1 MKCRYCK
8 AEIPEGELYC
18 KKCGREVQIVPDYN
32 PLDEMLT
39 AQIQLDDDNR
49 ETELEQYMNQNRR
62 NNRSSVSRVTG
73 KTGQTANRNTGR
85 TRQSADWNTGRTRQ
99 SANRNTGRTG
109 RDAARNTGRTTSR
122 TTGNVSGR
130 RSSGNTTGQMLSE
143 KERRKRQSAKAARKK
158 ALRRKR
164 RILLL
169 IMAAIVVLAGVGFY
183 ALYQG
188 SYNGIMRK
196 AQKAEQS
203 KDYTSAESYYKQAI
217 AKNAQKADAYTG
229 LADVYLAQ
237 DKTEEATSLFEDAV
251 SKQTGN
257 VDLYKACM
265 DFYLKSDQNM
275 EIPNLLDSVS
285 DSMLDKLSD
294 YVVNEPEFSLN
305 DSTTY
310 DDVQKL
316 LLTTDADT
324 IYYTTDGTDPNLS
337 STKYTSEGIQI
348 SEGETTVK
356 AIAVNKKGVPSITS
370 KKTYTVE
377 FPVED
382 APAVSPST
390 GQYDEAVQ
398 IEVKV
403 PDGYTAYYTTDGTDP
418 TTASTKY
425 TGPIDMPKGETLFKV
440 VLVNAKGRM
449 SGITTRN
456 YMYDNQ

>member
-8 AEIPEGELYC
+8 AEIPEGDLYC
-18 KKCGREVQIVPDYN
+18 KNCGREVQIVPDYN

-39 AQIQLDDDNR
+39 AQIKLGIDGDDSEIEDYLRNKKAARNMADNR
-49 ETELEQYMNQNRR
+49 NAGSHNTTSRNMVNR
-62 NNRSSVSRVTG
+62 NTGSRSAGRTTG
-73 KTGQTANRNTGR
+73 KTGH
-85 TRQSADWNTGRTRQ
+85 S
-99 SANRNTGRTG
+99 
-109 RDAARNTGRTTSR
+109 AARNTGRTTSR
-122 TTGNVSGR
+122 TTGTMSGGR
-130 RSSGNTTGQMLSE
+130 RPSGNTTGQMMSE
-143 KERRKRQSAKAARKK
+143 RERRKRQSARAARKK

-164 RILLL
+164 RIVLF
-169 IMAAIVVLAGVGFY
+169 IMAAILVLAGAGFY
-183 ALYQG
+183 VIYQN
-188 SYNGIMRK
+188 SYNGIMKK
-196 AQKAEQS
+196 AQKAAQS

-217 AKNAQKADAYTG
+217 SKDEKKADAYTG

-237 DKTEEATSLFEDAV
+237 DKTTDATSLFEDAV
-251 SKQTGN
+251 SKQTSN
-257 VDLYKACM
+257 ADLYKACM

-275 EIPNLLDSVS
+275 EIPVLLDSVS
-285 DSMLDKLSD
+285 DSMLDQLSD
-294 YVVNEPEFSLN
+294 YVVDEPEFSLN

-324 IYYTTDGTDPNLS
+324 IYYTTDGTDPSLS

-348 SEGETTVK
+348 SEGETTIK
-356 AIAVNKKGVPSITS
+356 AIAVNKKGVPSTTS

-440 VLVNAKGRM
+440 VLVNGKGRM

-456 YMYDNQ
+456 YMLDVQ

>member
-32 PLDEMLT
+32 PLEEMLT
-39 AQIQLDDDNR
+39 AQIQLDGN
-49 ETELEQYMNQNRR
+49 EQESELDQYINQKRR
-62 NNRSSVSRVTG
+62 NNNR
-73 KTGQTANRNTGR
+73 TGQSAGRNTGR
-85 TRQSADWNTGRTRQ
+85 SA
-99 SANRNTGRTG
+99 
-109 RDAARNTGRTTSR
+109 SR
-122 TTGNVSGR
+122 TTAAMTGR
-130 RSSGNTTGQMLSE
+130 RMTGNTTGQMLTE

-164 RILLL
+164 RIVLL

-183 ALYQG
+183 VIYQN
-188 SYNGIMRK
+188 SYNGIMKK
-196 AQKAEQS
+196 AQKAAQS
-203 KDYTSAESYYKQAI
+203 KDYTTAEAYYKQAI
-217 AKNAQKADAYTG
+217 SKNTKKADAYTG
-229 LADVYLAQ
+229 LADVYLSQ
-237 DKTEEATSLFEDAV
+237 DKTDEGTTLFEEAV
-251 SKQTGN
+251 SKQSGN
-257 VDLYKACM
+257 VELYKACM

-275 EIPNLLDSVS
+275 EIPELLDSVN
-285 DSMLDKLSD
+285 DSMLEKLSD
-294 YVVNEPEFSLN
+294 YVVDEPKFSLE

-316 LLTTDADT
+316 LLTADKDT
-324 IYYTTDGTDPNLS
+324 IYYTTDGTDPDLT

-348 SEGETTVK
+348 SEGETTIK
-356 AIAVNKKGVPSITS
+356 AISVNKKGVPSSIS
-370 KKTYTVE
+370 KRIYTVE

-403 PDGYTAYYTTDGTDP
+403 PEGYTAYYTTDGTDP

-440 VLVNAKGRM
+440 VLVNGKGRM

>member
-32 PLDEMLT
+32 PLEEMLT
-39 AQIQLDDDNR
+39 AQIQLDGN
-49 ETELEQYMNQNRR
+49 EQESELDQYINQNRR
-62 NNRSSVSRVTG
+62 NNNR
-73 KTGQTANRNTGR
+73 TGQTAGRNTG
-85 TRQSADWNTGRTRQ
+85 STGR
-99 SANRNTGRTG
+99 
-109 RDAARNTGRTTSR
+109 
-122 TTGNVSGR
+122 
-130 RSSGNTTGQMLSE
+130 MLTE

-164 RILLL
+164 RIVLL
-169 IMAAIVVLAGVGFY
+169 IMALIVVLAGAGFY
-183 ALYQG
+183 VIYQN
-188 SYNGIMRK
+188 SYNGIMKK
-196 AQKAEQS
+196 AQKAAQS
-203 KDYTSAESYYKQAI
+203 KDYTTAEAYYKQAI
-217 AKNAQKADAYTG
+217 SKNTKKSDAYTG
-229 LADVYLAQ
+229 LADVYLLQ
-237 DKTEEATSLFEDAV
+237 DKTDEGTTLFEEAV
-251 SKQTGN
+251 SKQSGN
-257 VDLYKACM
+257 VELYKACM

-275 EIPNLLDSVS
+275 EIPELLDSVS
-285 DSMLDKLSD
+285 DSMLEKLSD
-294 YVVNEPEFSLN
+294 YVVDEPKFSLE
-305 DSTTY
+305 DSMTY

-316 LLTTDADT
+316 LLTADKDT
-324 IYYTTDGTDPNLS
+324 IYYTTDGTDPDLT

-348 SEGETTVK
+348 SEGETTIK
-356 AIAVNKKGVPSITS
+356 AIAVNKKGVPSSIS
-370 KKTYTVE
+370 KKIYTVE

-403 PDGYTAYYTTDGTDP
+403 PEGYTAYYTTDGTDP

-440 VLVNAKGRM
+440 VLVNGKGRM

>member
-8 AEIPEGELYC
+8 SEIPEGELYC

-32 PLDEMLT
+32 PLEEMLT
-39 AQIQLDDDNR
+39 AQIQLDGN
-49 ETELEQYMNQNRR
+49 EQESELDQYINQNRR
-62 NNRSSVSRVTG
+62 NNNR
-73 KTGQTANRNTGR
+73 TGQTAGRNTG
-85 TRQSADWNTGRTRQ
+85 STGR
-99 SANRNTGRTG
+99 
-109 RDAARNTGRTTSR
+109 
-122 TTGNVSGR
+122 
-130 RSSGNTTGQMLSE
+130 MLTE

-164 RILLL
+164 RIVLL
-169 IMAAIVVLAGVGFY
+169 IMALIVVLAGAGFY
-183 ALYQG
+183 VIYQN
-188 SYNGIMRK
+188 SYNGIMKK
-196 AQKAEQS
+196 AQKAAQS
-203 KDYTSAESYYKQAI
+203 KDYTTAEAYYKQAI
-217 AKNAQKADAYTG
+217 SKNTKKADAYTG
-229 LADVYLAQ
+229 LADVYLSQ
-237 DKTEEATSLFEDAV
+237 DKTDEGTTLFEEAV
-251 SKQTGN
+251 SKQSGN
-257 VDLYKACM
+257 VELYKACM

-275 EIPNLLDSVS
+275 EIPELLDSVS
-285 DSMLDKLSD
+285 DSMLEKLSD
-294 YVVNEPEFSLN
+294 YVVDEPKFSLE

-316 LLTTDADT
+316 LLTADKDT
-324 IYYTTDGTDPNLS
+324 IYYTTDGTDPDLT

-348 SEGETTVK
+348 SEGETTIK
-356 AIAVNKKGVPSITS
+356 AIAVNKKGVPSSIS
-370 KKTYTVE
+370 KKIYTVE

-403 PDGYTAYYTTDGTDP
+403 PEGYTAYYTTDGTDP

-440 VLVNAKGRM
+440 VLVNGKGRM

>member
-32 PLDEMLT
+32 PLEEMLT
-39 AQIQLDDDNR
+39 AQIQLDGN
-49 ETELEQYMNQNRR
+49 EQESELDQYINQNRR
-62 NNRSSVSRVTG
+62 NNNR
-73 KTGQTANRNTGR
+73 TGQTAGRNTG
-85 TRQSADWNTGRTRQ
+85 STGR
-99 SANRNTGRTG
+99 
-109 RDAARNTGRTTSR
+109 
-122 TTGNVSGR
+122 
-130 RSSGNTTGQMLSE
+130 MLTE

-164 RILLL
+164 RIVLL
-169 IMAAIVVLAGVGFY
+169 IMALIVVLAGAGFY
-183 ALYQG
+183 VIYQN
-188 SYNGIMRK
+188 SYNGIMKK
-196 AQKAEQS
+196 AQKAAQS
-203 KDYTSAESYYKQAI
+203 KDYTTAESYFKQAI
-217 AKNAQKADAYTG
+217 SKNAKKADAYTG
-229 LADVYLAQ
+229 LADVYLSQ
-237 DKTEEATSLFEDAV
+237 DKTDEGTTLFEEAV
-251 SKQTGN
+251 SKQSGN
-257 VDLYKACM
+257 VELYKACM

-275 EIPNLLDSVS
+275 EIPELLDSVS
-285 DSMLDKLSD
+285 DSMLEKLSD
-294 YVVNEPEFSLN
+294 YVVDEPKFSLE
-305 DSTTY
+305 DSMTY

-316 LLTTDADT
+316 LLTADKDT
-324 IYYTTDGTDPNLS
+324 IYYTTDGTDPDLT

-348 SEGETTVK
+348 SEGETTIK
-356 AIAVNKKGVPSITS
+356 AIAVNKKGVPSSIS
-370 KKTYTVE
+370 KKIYTVE

-403 PDGYTAYYTTDGTDP
+403 PEGYTAYYTTDGTDP

-440 VLVNAKGRM
+440 VLVNGKGRM

>member
-32 PLDEMLT
+32 PLEEMLT
-39 AQIQLDDDNR
+39 AQIQLDGN
-49 ETELEQYMNQNRR
+49 EQGSELDQYINQKRR
-62 NNRSSVSRVTG
+62 NNNR
-73 KTGQTANRNTGR
+73 TGQSAGRNTGR
-85 TRQSADWNTGRTRQ
+85 SA
-99 SANRNTGRTG
+99 
-109 RDAARNTGRTTSR
+109 SR
-122 TTGNVSGR
+122 TTAAMTR
-130 RSSGNTTGQMLSE
+130 RRMTGNTTGQMLTE

-164 RILLL
+164 RIVLL
-169 IMAAIVVLAGVGFY
+169 IMAAIVVLAGAGFY
-183 ALYQG
+183 VVYQN
-188 SYNGIMRK
+188 SYNGIMKK
-196 AQKAEQS
+196 AQKAAQS
-203 KDYTSAESYYKQAI
+203 KDYTTAEAYYKQAI
-217 AKNAQKADAYTG
+217 SKNTKKADAYTG
-229 LADVYLAQ
+229 LADVYQSQ
-237 DKTEEATSLFEDAV
+237 DKTDEGTTLFEEAV
-251 SKQTGN
+251 SKQSGN
-257 VDLYKACM
+257 VELYKACM

-275 EIPNLLDSVS
+275 EIPELLDSVN
-285 DSMLDKLSD
+285 DSMLEKLSD
-294 YVVNEPEFSLN
+294 YVVDEPKFSLE

-316 LLTTDADT
+316 LLTADKDT
-324 IYYTTDGTDPNLS
+324 IYYTTDGTDPDLT

-348 SEGETTVK
+348 SEGETPIK
-356 AIAVNKKGVPSITS
+356 ALAVNKKGVPS
-370 KKTYTVE
+370 
-377 FPVED
+377 VED

-403 PDGYTAYYTTDGTDP
+403 PEGYTAYYTTDGTDP

-440 VLVNAKGRM
+440 VLVNGKGRM

>member
-8 AEIPEGELYC
+8 SEIPEGELYC

-32 PLDEMLT
+32 PLEEMLT
-39 AQIQLDDDNR
+39 AQIQLDGN
-49 ETELEQYMNQNRR
+49 EQESELDQYINQNRR
-62 NNRSSVSRVTG
+62 NNNR
-73 KTGQTANRNTGR
+73 TGQTAGRNTG
-85 TRQSADWNTGRTRQ
+85 STGR
-99 SANRNTGRTG
+99 
-109 RDAARNTGRTTSR
+109 
-122 TTGNVSGR
+122 
-130 RSSGNTTGQMLSE
+130 MLTE

-164 RILLL
+164 RIVLL
-169 IMAAIVVLAGVGFY
+169 IMALIVVLAGAGFY
-183 ALYQG
+183 VIYQN
-188 SYNGIMRK
+188 SYNGIMKK
-196 AQKAEQS
+196 AQKAAQS
-203 KDYTSAESYYKQAI
+203 KDYTTAEAYYKQAI
-217 AKNAQKADAYTG
+217 SKNTKKADAYTG
-229 LADVYLAQ
+229 LADVYLLQ
-237 DKTEEATSLFEDAV
+237 DKTDEGTTLFEEAV
-251 SKQTGN
+251 SKQSGN
-257 VDLYKACM
+257 VELYKACM

-275 EIPNLLDSVS
+275 EIPELLDSVS
-285 DSMLDKLSD
+285 DSMLEKLSD
-294 YVVNEPEFSLN
+294 YVVDEPKFSLE
-305 DSTTY
+305 DSMTY

-316 LLTTDADT
+316 LLTADKDT
-324 IYYTTDGTDPNLS
+324 IYYTTDGTDPDLT

-348 SEGETTVK
+348 SEGETTIK
-356 AIAVNKKGVPSITS
+356 AIAVNKKGVPSSIS
-370 KKTYTVE
+370 KKIYTVE

-403 PDGYTAYYTTDGTDP
+403 PEGYTAYYTTDGTDP

-440 VLVNAKGRM
+440 VLVNGKGRM

>member
-32 PLDEMLT
+32 PLEEMLT
-39 AQIQLDDDNR
+39 AQIQLDGN
-49 ETELEQYMNQNRR
+49 EQESELDQYINQNRR
-62 NNRSSVSRVTG
+62 NNNR
-73 KTGQTANRNTGR
+73 TGQTASRNTG
-85 TRQSADWNTGRTRQ
+85 STGR
-99 SANRNTGRTG
+99 
-109 RDAARNTGRTTSR
+109 
-122 TTGNVSGR
+122 
-130 RSSGNTTGQMLSE
+130 MLTE

-164 RILLL
+164 RIVLL
-169 IMAAIVVLAGVGFY
+169 IMALIVVLAGAGFY
-183 ALYQG
+183 VIYQN
-188 SYNGIMRK
+188 SYNGIMKK
-196 AQKAEQS
+196 AQKAAQS
-203 KDYTSAESYYKQAI
+203 KDYTTAEAYYKQAI
-217 AKNAQKADAYTG
+217 SKNTKKADAYTG
-229 LADVYLAQ
+229 LADVYLSQ
-237 DKTEEATSLFEDAV
+237 DKTDEGTTLFEEAV
-251 SKQTGN
+251 SKQSGN
-257 VDLYKACM
+257 VELYKACM

-275 EIPNLLDSVS
+275 EIPELLDSVS
-285 DSMLDKLSD
+285 DSMLEKLSD
-294 YVVNEPEFSLN
+294 YVVDEPKFSLE

-316 LLTTDADT
+316 LLTADKDT
-324 IYYTTDGTDPNLS
+324 IYYTTDGTDPDLT

-348 SEGETTVK
+348 SEGETTIK
-356 AIAVNKKGVPSITS
+356 AIAVNKKGVPSSIS
-370 KKTYTVE
+370 KKIYTVE

-440 VLVNAKGRM
+440 VLVNGKGRM

>member
-32 PLDEMLT
+32 PLEEMLT
-39 AQIQLDDDNR
+39 AQIQLDGN
-49 ETELEQYMNQNRR
+49 EQESELDQYINQKRR
-62 NNRSSVSRVTG
+62 NNNR
-73 KTGQTANRNTGR
+73 TGQSAGRNTGR
-85 TRQSADWNTGRTRQ
+85 SA
-99 SANRNTGRTG
+99 
-109 RDAARNTGRTTSR
+109 SR
-122 TTGNVSGR
+122 TTAAMTGR
-130 RSSGNTTGQMLSE
+130 RMTGNTTGQMLTE

-164 RILLL
+164 RIVLL
-169 IMAAIVVLAGVGFY
+169 IMAAIVVLAGAGFY
-183 ALYQG
+183 VVYQN
-188 SYNGIMRK
+188 SYNGIMKK
-196 AQKAEQS
+196 AQKAAQS
-203 KDYTSAESYYKQAI
+203 KDYTTAEAYYKQAI
-217 AKNAQKADAYTG
+217 SKNTKKADAYTG
-229 LADVYLAQ
+229 LADVYQSQ
-237 DKTEEATSLFEDAV
+237 DKTDEGTTLFEEAV
-251 SKQTGN
+251 SKQSGN
-257 VDLYKACM
+257 VELYKACM

-275 EIPNLLDSVS
+275 EIPELLDSVN
-285 DSMLDKLSD
+285 DSMLEKLSD
-294 YVVNEPEFSLN
+294 YVVDEPKFSLE

-316 LLTTDADT
+316 LLTADKDT
-324 IYYTTDGTDPNLS
+324 IYYTTDGTDPDLT

-348 SEGETTVK
+348 SEGETTIK
-356 AIAVNKKGVPSITS
+356 AIAVNKKGVPSSIS
-370 KKTYTVE
+370 KKIYTVE

-390 GQYDEAVQ
+390 GQYDEAVP

-403 PDGYTAYYTTDGTDP
+403 PEGYTAYYTTDGTDP

-440 VLVNAKGRM
+440 VLVNGKGRM

>member
-32 PLDEMLT
+32 PLEEMLT
-39 AQIQLDDDNR
+39 AQIQLDGN
-49 ETELEQYMNQNRR
+49 EQESELDQYINQNRR
-62 NNRSSVSRVTG
+62 NNNR
-73 KTGQTANRNTGR
+73 TGQTAGRNTG
-85 TRQSADWNTGRTRQ
+85 STGR
-99 SANRNTGRTG
+99 
-109 RDAARNTGRTTSR
+109 
-122 TTGNVSGR
+122 
-130 RSSGNTTGQMLSE
+130 MLTE

-164 RILLL
+164 RIVLL
-169 IMAAIVVLAGVGFY
+169 IMALIVVLAGAGFY
-183 ALYQG
+183 VIYQN
-188 SYNGIMRK
+188 SYNGIMKK
-196 AQKAEQS
+196 AQKAAQS
-203 KDYTSAESYYKQAI
+203 KDYTTAEAYYKQAI
-217 AKNAQKADAYTG
+217 SKNTKKADAYTG
-229 LADVYLAQ
+229 LAEVYLSQ
-237 DKTEEATSLFEDAV
+237 DKTDEGTTLFEEAV
-251 SKQTGN
+251 SKQSGN
-257 VDLYKACM
+257 VELYKACM

-275 EIPNLLDSVS
+275 EIPELLDSVS
-285 DSMLDKLSD
+285 DSMLEKLSD
-294 YVVNEPEFSLN
+294 YVVDEPKFSLE

-316 LLTTDADT
+316 LLTADKDT
-324 IYYTTDGTDPNLS
+324 IYYTTDGTDPDLT

-348 SEGETTVK
+348 SEGETTIK
-356 AIAVNKKGVPSITS
+356 AIAVNKKGVPSSIS
-370 KKTYTVE
+370 KKIYTVE

-440 VLVNAKGRM
+440 VLVNGKGRM

>member
-8 AEIPEGELYC
+8 SEIPEGELYC

-32 PLDEMLT
+32 PLEEMLT
-39 AQIQLDDDNR
+39 AQIQLDGN
-49 ETELEQYMNQNRR
+49 EQGSELDQYIQNRR
-62 NNRSSVSRVTG
+62 NNNR
-73 KTGQTANRNTGR
+73 TGQSAGRNTG
-85 TRQSADWNTGRTRQ
+85 STGR
-99 SANRNTGRTG
+99 
-109 RDAARNTGRTTSR
+109 
-122 TTGNVSGR
+122 
-130 RSSGNTTGQMLSE
+130 MLTE

-164 RILLL
+164 RIVLL
-169 IMAAIVVLAGVGFY
+169 IMAAIVVLAGAGFY
-183 ALYQG
+183 VVYQN
-188 SYNGIMRK
+188 SYNGIMKK
-196 AQKAEQS
+196 AQKAAQS
-203 KDYTSAESYYKQAI
+203 KDYTTAESYFKQAI
-217 AKNAQKADAYTG
+217 SKNAKKADAYTG
-229 LADVYLAQ
+229 LADVYLSQ
-237 DKTEEATSLFEDAV
+237 DKTDEGTTLFEEAV
-251 SKQTGN
+251 SKQSGN
-257 VDLYKACM
+257 VELYKACM

-275 EIPNLLDSVS
+275 EIPELLDSVS
-285 DSMLDKLSD
+285 DSMLEKLSD
-294 YVVNEPEFSLN
+294 YVVDEPKFSLE

-316 LLTTDADT
+316 LLTADKDT
-324 IYYTTDGTDPNLS
+324 IYYTTDGTDPDLT

-348 SEGETTVK
+348 SEGETTIK
-356 AIAVNKKGVPSITS
+356 AIAVNKKGVPSSIS
-370 KKTYTVE
+370 KKIYTVE

-403 PDGYTAYYTTDGTDP
+403 PEGYTAYYTTDGTDP

-440 VLVNAKGRM
+440 VLVNGKGRM

>member
-32 PLDEMLT
+32 PLEEMLT
-39 AQIQLDDDNR
+39 AQIQLDGN
-49 ETELEQYMNQNRR
+49 EQESELDQYINQKRR
-62 NNRSSVSRVTG
+62 NNNR
-73 KTGQTANRNTGR
+73 TGQSAGRNTGR
-85 TRQSADWNTGRTRQ
+85 SA
-99 SANRNTGRTG
+99 
-109 RDAARNTGRTTSR
+109 SR
-122 TTGNVSGR
+122 TTEAMTGR
-130 RSSGNTTGQMLSE
+130 RMTGNTTGQMLTE

-164 RILLL
+164 RIVLL
-169 IMAAIVVLAGVGFY
+169 IMAAIVVLAGAGFY
-183 ALYQG
+183 VIYQN
-188 SYNGIMRK
+188 SYNGIMKK
-196 AQKAEQS
+196 AQKAAQS
-203 KDYTSAESYYKQAI
+203 KDYTTAEAYYKQAI
-217 AKNAQKADAYTG
+217 SKNTKKADAYTG
-229 LADVYLAQ
+229 LADVYLLQ
-237 DKTEEATSLFEDAV
+237 DKADEGTTLFEEAV
-251 SKQTGN
+251 SKQSGN
-257 VDLYKACM
+257 VELYKACI

-275 EIPNLLDSVS
+275 EIPELLDSVN
-285 DSMLDKLSD
+285 DSMLEKLSD
-294 YVVNEPEFSLN
+294 YVVDEPKFSLE

-316 LLTTDADT
+316 LLTADKDT
-324 IYYTTDGTDPNLS
+324 IYYTTDGTDPDLT

-348 SEGETTVK
+348 SEGETTIK
-356 AIAVNKKGVPSITS
+356 AIAVNKKGVPSAIG

-382 APAVSPST
+382 APST

-403 PDGYTAYYTTDGTDP
+403 PEGYTAYYTTDGTDP

-440 VLVNAKGRM
+440 VLVNGKGRM

>member
-8 AEIPEGELYC
+8 SEIPEGELYC

-32 PLDEMLT
+32 PLEEMLT
-39 AQIQLDDDNR
+39 AQIQLDGN
-49 ETELEQYMNQNRR
+49 EQESELDQYINQNRR
-62 NNRSSVSRVTG
+62 NNNR
-73 KTGQTANRNTGR
+73 TGQTAGRNTG
-85 TRQSADWNTGRTRQ
+85 STGR
-99 SANRNTGRTG
+99 
-109 RDAARNTGRTTSR
+109 
-122 TTGNVSGR
+122 
-130 RSSGNTTGQMLSE
+130 MLTE

-164 RILLL
+164 RIVLL
-169 IMAAIVVLAGVGFY
+169 IMALIVVLAGAGFY
-183 ALYQG
+183 VIYQN
-188 SYNGIMRK
+188 SYNGIMKK
-196 AQKAEQS
+196 AQKAAQS
-203 KDYTSAESYYKQAI
+203 KDYTTAEAYYKQAI
-217 AKNAQKADAYTG
+217 SKNTKKADAYTG
-229 LADVYLAQ
+229 LADVYLLQ
-237 DKTEEATSLFEDAV
+237 DKTDEGTTLFEEAV
-251 SKQTGN
+251 SKQSGN
-257 VDLYKACM
+257 VELYKACM

-275 EIPNLLDSVS
+275 EIPELLDSVS
-285 DSMLDKLSD
+285 DSMLEKLSD
-294 YVVNEPEFSLN
+294 YVVDEPKFSLE

-316 LLTTDADT
+316 LLTADKDT
-324 IYYTTDGTDPNLS
+324 IYYTTDGTDPDLT

-348 SEGETTVK
+348 SEGETTIK
-356 AIAVNKKGVPSITS
+356 AIAVNKKGVPSSIS
-370 KKTYTVE
+370 KKIYTVE

-403 PDGYTAYYTTDGTDP
+403 PEGYTAYYTTDGTDP

-440 VLVNAKGRM
+440 VLVNGKGRM

>member
-8 AEIPEGELYC
+8 SEIPEGELYC

-32 PLDEMLT
+32 PLEEMLT
-39 AQIQLDDDNR
+39 AQIQLDGN
-49 ETELEQYMNQNRR
+49 EQGSELDQYIQNRR
-62 NNRSSVSRVTG
+62 NNNR
-73 KTGQTANRNTGR
+73 TGQSAGRNTG
-85 TRQSADWNTGRTRQ
+85 STGR
-99 SANRNTGRTG
+99 
-109 RDAARNTGRTTSR
+109 
-122 TTGNVSGR
+122 
-130 RSSGNTTGQMLSE
+130 MLTE

-164 RILLL
+164 RIVLL
-169 IMAAIVVLAGVGFY
+169 IMAAIVVLAGAGFY
-183 ALYQG
+183 VVYQN
-188 SYNGIMRK
+188 SYNGIMKK
-196 AQKAEQS
+196 AQKAAQS
-203 KDYTSAESYYKQAI
+203 KDYTTAEAYYKQAI
-217 AKNAQKADAYTG
+217 SKNTKKADAYTG
-229 LADVYLAQ
+229 LADVYLLQ
-237 DKTEEATSLFEDAV
+237 DKTDEGTTLFEEAV
-251 SKQTGN
+251 SKQSGN
-257 VDLYKACM
+257 VELYKACM

-275 EIPNLLDSVS
+275 EIPELLDSVS
-285 DSMLDKLSD
+285 DSMLEKLSD
-294 YVVNEPEFSLN
+294 YVVDEPKFSLE

-316 LLTTDADT
+316 LLTADKDT
-324 IYYTTDGTDPNLS
+324 IYYTTDGTDPDLT

-348 SEGETTVK
+348 SEGETTIK
-356 AIAVNKKGVPSITS
+356 AIAVNKKGVPSSIS
-370 KKTYTVE
+370 KKIYTVE

-403 PDGYTAYYTTDGTDP
+403 PEGYTAYYTTDGTDP

-440 VLVNAKGRM
+440 VLVNGKGRM

>member
-32 PLDEMLT
+32 PLEEMLT
-39 AQIQLDDDNR
+39 AQIQLDGN
-49 ETELEQYMNQNRR
+49 EQESELDQYINQNRR
-62 NNRSSVSRVTG
+62 NNNR
-73 KTGQTANRNTGR
+73 TGQTAGRNTV
-85 TRQSADWNTGRTRQ
+85 STGR
-99 SANRNTGRTG
+99 
-109 RDAARNTGRTTSR
+109 
-122 TTGNVSGR
+122 
-130 RSSGNTTGQMLSE
+130 MLTE

-164 RILLL
+164 RIVLL
-169 IMAAIVVLAGVGFY
+169 IMALIVVLAGAGFY
-183 ALYQG
+183 VIYQN
-188 SYNGIMRK
+188 SYNGIMKK
-196 AQKAEQS
+196 AQKAAQS
-203 KDYTSAESYYKQAI
+203 KDYTTAEAYYKQAI
-217 AKNAQKADAYTG
+217 SKNTKKADAYTG
-229 LADVYLAQ
+229 LADVYLLQ
-237 DKTEEATSLFEDAV
+237 DKTDEGTTLFEEAV
-251 SKQTGN
+251 SKQSGN
-257 VDLYKACM
+257 VELYKACM

-275 EIPNLLDSVS
+275 EIPELLDSVS
-285 DSMLDKLSD
+285 DSMLEKLSD
-294 YVVNEPEFSLN
+294 YVVDEPKFSLE

-316 LLTTDADT
+316 LLTADKDT
-324 IYYTTDGTDPNLS
+324 IYYTTDGTDPDLT

-348 SEGETTVK
+348 SEGETTIK
-356 AIAVNKKGVPSITS
+356 AIAVNKKGVPSSIS
-370 KKTYTVE
+370 KKIYTVE

-403 PDGYTAYYTTDGTDP
+403 PEGYTAYYTTDGTDP

-440 VLVNAKGRM
+440 VLVNGKGRM

>member
-32 PLDEMLT
+32 PLEEMLT
-39 AQIQLDDDNR
+39 AQIQLDGN
-49 ETELEQYMNQNRR
+49 EQESELDQYINQNRR
-62 NNRSSVSRVTG
+62 NNNR
-73 KTGQTANRNTGR
+73 TGQTAGRNTG
-85 TRQSADWNTGRTRQ
+85 STGR
-99 SANRNTGRTG
+99 
-109 RDAARNTGRTTSR
+109 
-122 TTGNVSGR
+122 
-130 RSSGNTTGQMLSE
+130 MLTE

-164 RILLL
+164 RIVLL
-169 IMAAIVVLAGVGFY
+169 IMALIVVLAGAGFY
-183 ALYQG
+183 VIYQN
-188 SYNGIMRK
+188 SYNGIMKK
-196 AQKAEQS
+196 AQKAAQS
-203 KDYTSAESYYKQAI
+203 KDYTTAEAYYKQAI
-217 AKNAQKADAYTG
+217 SKNTKKADAYTG
-229 LADVYLAQ
+229 LADVYQSQ
-237 DKTEEATSLFEDAV
+237 DKTDEGTTLFEEAV
-251 SKQTGN
+251 SKQSGN
-257 VDLYKACM
+257 VELYKACM

-275 EIPNLLDSVS
+275 EIPELLDSVS
-285 DSMLDKLSD
+285 DSMLEKLSD
-294 YVVNEPEFSLN
+294 YVVDEPKFSLE
-305 DSTTY
+305 DSMTY

-316 LLTTDADT
+316 LLTADKDT
-324 IYYTTDGTDPNLS
+324 IYYTTDGTDPDLT

-348 SEGETTVK
+348 SEGETTIK
-356 AIAVNKKGVPSITS
+356 AIAVNKKGVPSSIS
-370 KKTYTVE
+370 KKIYTVE

-403 PDGYTAYYTTDGTDP
+403 PEGYTAYYTTDGTDP

-440 VLVNAKGRM
+440 VLVNGKGRM

>member
-32 PLDEMLT
+32 PLEEMLT
-39 AQIQLDDDNR
+39 AQIQLDGN
-49 ETELEQYMNQNRR
+49 EQESELDQYINQNRR
-62 NNRSSVSRVTG
+62 NNNR
-73 KTGQTANRNTGR
+73 TGQTAGRNTG
-85 TRQSADWNTGRTRQ
+85 STGR
-99 SANRNTGRTG
+99 
-109 RDAARNTGRTTSR
+109 
-122 TTGNVSGR
+122 
-130 RSSGNTTGQMLSE
+130 MLTE

-164 RILLL
+164 RIVLL
-169 IMAAIVVLAGVGFY
+169 IMALIVVLAGAGFY
-183 ALYQG
+183 VIYQN
-188 SYNGIMRK
+188 SYNGIMKK
-196 AQKAEQS
+196 AQKAAQS
-203 KDYTSAESYYKQAI
+203 KDYTTAEAYYKQAI
-217 AKNAQKADAYTG
+217 SKNTKKADAYTG
-229 LADVYLAQ
+229 LADVYLLQ
-237 DKTEEATSLFEDAV
+237 DKTDEGTTLFEEAV
-251 SKQTGN
+251 SKQSGN
-257 VDLYKACM
+257 VELYKACM

-275 EIPNLLDSVS
+275 EIPELLDSVS
-285 DSMLDKLSD
+285 DSMLEKLSD
-294 YVVNEPEFSLN
+294 YVVDEPKFSLE
-305 DSTTY
+305 DSMTY

-316 LLTTDADT
+316 LLTADKDT
-324 IYYTTDGTDPNLS
+324 IYYTTDGTDPDLT

-348 SEGETTVK
+348 SEGETTIK
-356 AIAVNKKGVPSITS
+356 AIAVNKKGVPSSIS
-370 KKTYTVE
+370 KKIYTVE

-403 PDGYTAYYTTDGTDP
+403 PEGYTAYYTTDGTDP

-440 VLVNAKGRM
+440 VLVNGKGRM

>member
-8 AEIPEGELYC
+8 AEIPEGKLYC

-32 PLDEMLT
+32 PLEEMLT
-39 AQIQLDDDNR
+39 AQIQLDGN
-49 ETELEQYMNQNRR
+49 EQESELDQYINQKRR
-62 NNRSSVSRVTG
+62 NNNR
-73 KTGQTANRNTGR
+73 TGQSAGRNTGSTGRGAGRNTGR
-85 TRQSADWNTGRTRQ
+85 SA
-99 SANRNTGRTG
+99 
-109 RDAARNTGRTTSR
+109 SR
-122 TTGNVSGR
+122 TTANTTGR
-130 RSSGNTTGQMLSE
+130 RMTGNTTGQMLTE

-164 RILLL
+164 RIVLL
-169 IMAAIVVLAGVGFY
+169 IMAAIVVLAGAGFY
-183 ALYQG
+183 VVYQN
-188 SYNGIMRK
+188 SYNGIMKK
-196 AQKAEQS
+196 AQKAAQS
-203 KDYTSAESYYKQAI
+203 KDYTTAEAYYKQAI
-217 AKNAQKADAYTG
+217 SKNTKKADAYTG
-229 LADVYLAQ
+229 LADVYLSQ
-237 DKTEEATSLFEDAV
+237 DKTDEGTTLFEEAV
-251 SKQTGN
+251 SKQSGN
-257 VDLYKACM
+257 VELYKACM

-275 EIPNLLDSVS
+275 KIPKLLDSIS
-285 DSMLDKLSD
+285 DSMLEKLSD
-294 YVVNEPEFSLN
+294 YVVDEPKFSLE

-316 LLTTDADT
+316 LLTADKDT
-324 IYYTTDGTDPNLS
+324 IYYTTDGTDPDLT

-348 SEGETTVK
+348 SEGETTIK
-356 AIAVNKKGVPSITS
+356 AIAVNKKGVPSSIS
-370 KKTYTVE
+370 KKIYTVE

-403 PDGYTAYYTTDGTDP
+403 PEGYTAYYTTDGTDP

-440 VLVNAKGRM
+440 VLVNGKGRM

>member
-32 PLDEMLT
+32 PLEEMLT
-39 AQIQLDDDNR
+39 AQIQLDGN
-49 ETELEQYMNQNRR
+49 EQESELDQYINQKRR
-62 NNRSSVSRVTG
+62 NNNR
-73 KTGQTANRNTGR
+73 TGQSAGRNTGR
-85 TRQSADWNTGRTRQ
+85 NA
-99 SANRNTGRTG
+99 
-109 RDAARNTGRTTSR
+109 SR
-122 TTGNVSGR
+122 TTAAMTGR
-130 RSSGNTTGQMLSE
+130 RMTGNTTGQMLTE

-164 RILLL
+164 RIVLL
-169 IMAAIVVLAGVGFY
+169 IMAAIVILAGFY
-183 ALYQG
+183 VVYQN
-188 SYNGIMRK
+188 SYNGIMKK
-196 AQKAEQS
+196 AQKAAQS
-203 KDYTSAESYYKQAI
+203 KDYTTAEAYYKQAI
-217 AKNAQKADAYTG
+217 SKNTKKADAYTG
-229 LADVYLAQ
+229 LADVYQSQ
-237 DKTEEATSLFEDAV
+237 DKTDEGTTLFEEAV
-251 SKQTGN
+251 SKQSGN
-257 VDLYKACM
+257 VELYKACM

-275 EIPNLLDSVS
+275 EIPELLDSVN
-285 DSMLDKLSD
+285 DSMLEKLSD
-294 YVVNEPEFSLN
+294 YVVDEPKFSLE

-316 LLTTDADT
+316 LLTADKDT
-324 IYYTTDGTDPNLS
+324 IYYTTDGTDPDLT

-348 SEGETTVK
+348 SEGETTIK
-356 AIAVNKKGVPSITS
+356 AIAVNKKGVPSAIG

-390 GQYDEAVQ
+390 GQYDEAVP

-403 PDGYTAYYTTDGTDP
+403 PEGYTAYYTTDGTDP

-440 VLVNAKGRM
+440 VLVNGKGRM

>member
-32 PLDEMLT
+32 PLEEMLT
-39 AQIQLDDDNR
+39 AQIQLDGN
-49 ETELEQYMNQNRR
+49 EQESELDQYINQNRR
-62 NNRSSVSRVTG
+62 NNNRA
-73 KTGQTANRNTGR
+73 GQSAGRNTG
-85 TRQSADWNTGRTRQ
+85 STGR
-99 SANRNTGRTG
+99 
-109 RDAARNTGRTTSR
+109 
-122 TTGNVSGR
+122 
-130 RSSGNTTGQMLSE
+130 MLTE

-164 RILLL
+164 RIVLL
-169 IMAAIVVLAGVGFY
+169 IMALIVVLAGAGFY
-183 ALYQG
+183 VIYQN
-188 SYNGIMRK
+188 SYNGIMKK
-196 AQKAEQS
+196 AQKAAQS
-203 KDYTSAESYYKQAI
+203 KDYTTAEAYYKQAI
-217 AKNAQKADAYTG
+217 SKNTKKADAYTG
-229 LADVYLAQ
+229 LADVYLLQ
-237 DKTEEATSLFEDAV
+237 DKTDEGTTLFEEAV
-251 SKQTGN
+251 SKQSGN
-257 VDLYKACM
+257 VELYKACM

-275 EIPNLLDSVS
+275 EIPELLDSVS
-285 DSMLDKLSD
+285 DSMLEKLSD
-294 YVVNEPEFSLN
+294 YVVDEPKFSLE
-305 DSTTY
+305 DSMTY

-316 LLTTDADT
+316 LLTADKDT
-324 IYYTTDGTDPNLS
+324 IYYTTDGTDPDLT

-348 SEGETTVK
+348 SEGETTIK
-356 AIAVNKKGVPSITS
+356 AIAVNKKGVPSSIS
-370 KKTYTVE
+370 KKIYTVE

-403 PDGYTAYYTTDGTDP
+403 PEGYTAYYTTDGTDP

-440 VLVNAKGRM
+440 VLVNGKGRM

>member
-32 PLDEMLT
+32 PLEEMLT
-39 AQIQLDDDNR
+39 AQIQLDGN
-49 ETELEQYMNQNRR
+49 EQESELDQYINQNRR
-62 NNRSSVSRVTG
+62 NNNR
-73 KTGQTANRNTGR
+73 TGQTAGRNTG
-85 TRQSADWNTGRTRQ
+85 STGR
-99 SANRNTGRTG
+99 
-109 RDAARNTGRTTSR
+109 
-122 TTGNVSGR
+122 
-130 RSSGNTTGQMLSE
+130 MLTE

-164 RILLL
+164 RIVLL
-169 IMAAIVVLAGVGFY
+169 IMALIVVLAGAGFY
-183 ALYQG
+183 VIYQN
-188 SYNGIMRK
+188 SYNGIMKK
-196 AQKAEQS
+196 AQKAAQS
-203 KDYTSAESYYKQAI
+203 KDYTTAEAYYKQAI
-217 AKNAQKADAYTG
+217 SKNTKKADAYTG
-229 LADVYLAQ
+229 LADVYLLQ
-237 DKTEEATSLFEDAV
+237 DKTDEGTTLFEEAV
-251 SKQTGN
+251 SKQSGN
-257 VDLYKACM
+257 VELYKACM

-275 EIPNLLDSVS
+275 EIPELLDSVS
-285 DSMLDKLSD
+285 DSMLEKLSD
-294 YVVNEPEFSLN
+294 YVVDEPKFSLE

-316 LLTTDADT
+316 LLTADKDT
-324 IYYTTDGTDPNLS
+324 IYYTTDGTDPDLT

-348 SEGETTVK
+348 SEGETTIK
-356 AIAVNKKGVPSITS
+356 AIAVNKKGVPSSIS
-370 KKTYTVE
+370 KKIYTVE

-390 GQYDEAVQ
+390 GQYDEAVP

-403 PDGYTAYYTTDGTDP
+403 PEGYTAYYTTDGTDP

-440 VLVNAKGRM
+440 VLVNGKGRM

>member
-8 AEIPEGELYC
+8 SEIPEGELYC

-32 PLDEMLT
+32 PLEEMLT
-39 AQIQLDDDNR
+39 AQIQLDGN
-49 ETELEQYMNQNRR
+49 EQESELDQYINQNRR
-62 NNRSSVSRVTG
+62 NNNR
-73 KTGQTANRNTGR
+73 TGQTAGRNTV
-85 TRQSADWNTGRTRQ
+85 STGR
-99 SANRNTGRTG
+99 
-109 RDAARNTGRTTSR
+109 
-122 TTGNVSGR
+122 
-130 RSSGNTTGQMLSE
+130 MLTE

-164 RILLL
+164 RIVLL
-169 IMAAIVVLAGVGFY
+169 IMALIVVLAGAGFY
-183 ALYQG
+183 VIYQN
-188 SYNGIMRK
+188 SYNGIMKK
-196 AQKAEQS
+196 AQKAAQS
-203 KDYTSAESYYKQAI
+203 KDYTTAEAYYKQAI
-217 AKNAQKADAYTG
+217 SKNTKKADAYTG
-229 LADVYLAQ
+229 LADVYLLQ
-237 DKTEEATSLFEDAV
+237 DKTDEGTTLFEEAV
-251 SKQTGN
+251 SKQSGN
-257 VDLYKACM
+257 VELYKACM

-275 EIPNLLDSVS
+275 EIPELLDSVS
-285 DSMLDKLSD
+285 DSMLEKLSD
-294 YVVNEPEFSLN
+294 YVVDEPKFSLE

-316 LLTTDADT
+316 LLTADKDT
-324 IYYTTDGTDPNLS
+324 IYYTTDGTDPDLT

-348 SEGETTVK
+348 SEGETTIK
-356 AIAVNKKGVPSITS
+356 AIAVNKKGVPSSIS
-370 KKTYTVE
+370 KKIYTVE

-403 PDGYTAYYTTDGTDP
+403 PEGYTAYYTTDGTDP

-440 VLVNAKGRM
+440 VLVNGKGRM